1 MTPEERDELMRALAL
16 HYERMRQFMGAD
28 AGWQGASDAAVHGAS
43 SADQMEPYI
52 DRALAA
58 MPK

>member
-43 SADQMEPYI
+43 TLDQMQPYI
-52 DRALAA
+52 VRAQAA
-58 MPK
+58 IPK